1 MIAASFLALALFQGP
16 VVINEFSYDDS
27 GTDDREYIELYN
39 PTANAVSIAGWKVES
54 RDANGTT
61 ASYTM
66 PATASVPSRGYLLIG
81 SGTLPG
87 VGVSI
92 GASDLFPNDNDG
104 IFLVDTT
111 GKVVDAV
118 IYEVNK
124 GSWPAAKPFLKGDG
138 VWGNFASID
147 NFEMSWQLQR
157 DGLSFNSSRAF
168 HLRPWTP
175 GRTNNVR
182 PQLPYRANFDRLTL
196 GTDAPGW
203 AGSFRHPKIIDP
215 TVADSENT
223 NKIPASPQ
231 GGRACIFWDN
241 AGGGNAHI
249 YKTDWVRDISFEA
262 YVYFDAK
269 LEDANRSESWSVGL
283 QGSCGTFYNQPD
295 PEGGAS
301 ASVANGNTGVSAT
314 FRVTET
320 AATLYLIDHNDG
332 GSGAGANSDQK
343 VLGKFVLKA
352 GVDDGWKRL
361 RLTIKGN
368 RAELLFGGTYGCG
381 DGRRLSGVVS
391 APAFGGIYVGYRE
404 FISDNKTAR
413 PFTADDIQIR
423 IPNMALNPYGTAK
436 ATTKGTPAIDA
447 NGLPVI
453 GYAGFAIRGS
463 GLVPNSAALLLLG
476 ARQINVDLGAVGGQS
491 GAFLL
496 TDPLLIGG
504 LAADAQGTASAPL
517 PLPCQTSLIGTKL
530 QWQIL
535 DFDPAL
541 TVRLPFGTSRGLETT
556 IGN

>member
-1 MIAASFLALALFQGP
+1 MIAASLLALAFFQGP

-39 PTANAVSIAGWKVES
+39 SGATAVSISGWKIES

-66 PATASVPSRGYLLIG
+66 PSTASVPSRGYLLIG

-87 VGVSI
+87 VGVAI
-92 GASDLFPNDNDG
+92 GATNLFPNDNDG
-104 IFLVDTT
+104 IFVVDNN
-111 GKVVDAV
+111 GRVVDAV
-118 IYEVNK
+118 IHEVNK
-124 GSWPAAKPFLKGDG
+124 GSWAAAAPYLKGDG

-157 DGLSFNSSRAF
+157 DGLTFNNSRSF

-175 GRTNNVR
+175 GATNQLR
-182 PQLPYRANFDRLTL
+182 PQLPYRANFDALSL
-196 GTDAPGW
+196 GADAPGW
-203 AGSFRHPKIIDP
+203 DGSFRHPKVIDP
-215 TVADSENT
+215 TVAGSENT
-223 NKIPASPQ
+223 SKIPASPQ

-241 AGGGNAHI
+241 SGGGNAHI
-249 YKTDWVRDISFEA
+249 YKTDWVRDLVFEA

-269 LEDANRSESWSVGL
+269 LENQGFSESWSVGL

-314 FRVTET
+314 FRVTDS
-320 AATLYLIDHNDG
+320 AATLYLLDHNDG
-332 GSGAGANSDQK
+332 GNGAGANTDQK
-343 VLGKFVLKA
+343 ILGKIVLTA

-361 RLTIKGN
+361 RLTIQGN

-381 DGRRLSGVVS
+381 DGRRLEGEIS
-391 APAFGGIYVGYRE
+391 APAFGGVYIGYRE
-404 FISDNKTAR
+404 FIQDNTTAR
-413 PFTADDIQIR
+413 PFTADDIQLR
-423 IPNMALNPYGTAK
+423 IPSTSTALYGTAK
-436 ATTKGTPAIDA
+436 ATTKGTPAIA
-447 NGLPVI
+447 SSGLPVI
-453 GYAGFAIRGS
+453 GHAGFAILGS
-463 GLVPNSAALLLLG
+463 NLVPNSAALLLLG
-476 ARQINVDLGAVGGQS
+476 AQRINVDLGAVGGQS

-496 TDPLLIGG
+496 TDPLVIGG
-504 LAADAQGTASAPL
+504 LAADGQGEASAPL
-517 PLPCQTSLIGTKL
+517 PLPCQTSLIGTTI

-535 DFDPAL
+535 DLDPAL
-541 TVRLPFGTSRGLETT
+541 TVRLPFGTSQGLETK